1 MTTTTIRKKL
11 MTYLADA
18 DDNKVKALYTLLEH
32 EIELEVDFVL
42 TEEQLVILE
51 TERELHLSG
60 ESKSYSRA
68 EALEIIKG
76 KRMFQN

>member
-18 DDNKVKALYTLLEH
+18 DDSKVKALYTLLAH
-32 EIELEVDFVL
+32 EIEHEVDFVL
-42 TEEQLVILE
+42 TEEQLEILDE
-51 TERELHLSG
+51 ERELHLSG
-60 ESKSYSRA
+60 ESKSYSRL

-76 KRMFQN
+76 KREF